1 MSLLVG
7 CRERHPADGVSLLG
21 ALSAL
26 ASGSDAAAC
35 ALAFLSRSPT
45 VALPRPGRGADTAG
59 SIVPVGRDGKPTH
72 KRKLAM
78 ERWEGEYAD
87 YEQRRD
93 MGWGGDAPPAPPLP
107 AGPVRS
113 TVALASASSRARPFP
128 AGARG
133 VAIDRMGSAR
143 DAADEEEGDGAGEDD
158 EEEDDENA
166 VMATADPATRGRVPT
181 SSPGTRPRMV
191 SRLRSPASVS
201 CRPPA
206 RRRRRTRE
214 NSTPS

>member
-1 MSLLVG
+1 MPLL
-7 CRERHPADGVSLLG
+7 R

-26 ASGSDAAAC
+26 ASGSAAA
-35 ALAFLSRSPT
+35 AWLLAFLSRSPT
-45 VALPRPGRGADTAG
+45 VATAHPGPGADMAG
-59 SIVPVGRDGKPTH
+59 SIVPIGRDGEPTR
-72 KRKLAM
+72 KWKLAM

-93 MGWGGDAPPAPPLP
+93 MGWGGDALLRRRYRRARCDRRWRW
-107 AGPVRS
+107 PVR
-113 TVALASASSRARPFP
+113 TSRARPSP
-128 AGARG
+128 RAREASRSIAWAPRG
-133 VAIDRMGSAR
+133 TPRTRRRVMVLVRMTTR
-143 DAADEEEGDGAGEDD
+143 RMTRTRLWPRR
-158 EEEDDENA
+158 
-166 VMATADPATRGRVPT
+166 VRPPRGRVPT